1 MIGFLLA
8 IGFIVLIALGMPIAF
23 AIGCV
28 ALMGM
33 LTLPNVPAFTVTMKM
48 FNGLNSFVML
58 AVPLFILAANIMN
71 RGKISKML
79 IDFSIALV
87 GHIKG

>member
-8 IGFIVLIALGMPIAF
+8 IDLIVLIALGMPIAF